1 MTRAFWLLGLVVVTS
16 AAYWF
21 AADCSLLTPDQRAY
35 RLYEDGDYET
45 AAGAFADPMWRGV
58 SLYRQGE
65 FAQAGAV
72 FAGYDTAEAAFNQG
86 NALARRLRYKDAVD
100 WYERSLELRP
110 NWEPAMVNLDIARG
124 YAALLRDDI
133 ADDEDGDNNGNVK
146 KADESGLT
154 DQKAP
159 ESDQNEDGEP
169 LSDVELREMWLRQ
182 VQTKPADFLRAKF
195 LYQHAMQD
203 SQPGGTE

>member
-1 MTRAFWLLGLVVVTS
+1 
-16 AAYWF
+16 
-21 AADCSLLTPDQRAY
+21 
-35 RLYEDGDYET
+35 
-45 AAGAFADPMWRGV
+45 
-58 SLYRQGE
+58 
-65 FAQAGAV
+65 
-72 FAGYDTAEAAFNQG
+72 
-86 NALARRLRYKDAVD
+86 
-100 WYERSLELRP
+100 
-110 NWEPAMVNLDIARG
+110 MVNLDIARG

-133 ADDEDGDNNGNVK
+133 ADDEDGDNNGNAK

-159 ESDQNEDGEP
+159 ESDQTEDGEP

-195 LYQHAMQD
+195 LYQYTMQD